1 LHGALCLLFFSQ
13 ILLHPIATCC
23 NVAHVNDLLTTR
35 EVQDLLKL
43 DRTTVYRM
51 LKEGRLTGVK
61 VGQQWR
67 FHRREVEALIQGAS
81 SAAADRPAPT
91 IDPRT
96 RSPLTPV
103 PLPLHCVQAIQDVF
117 ADLARVG
124 VITTTT
130 DGAPL
135 TQVSNGCRFCAL
147 VQATDAGRAA
157 CRASWRALA
166 ARSDRTPRIAT
177 CHAGLKYIHA
187 RIEIGEQP
195 AAMLIAGQFRVDDA
209 PLDTRR
215 LAHDFGIDPGELDAA
230 LDEVTILDDRMRA
243 QLGSWLQKVAHTFE
257 EIGRERAAMIGRLR
271 AISDLAVIDR
281 SH

>member
-1 LHGALCLLFFSQ
+1 M
-13 ILLHPIATCC
+13 
-23 NVAHVNDLLTTR
+23 NDLLTTR

-51 LKEGRLTGVK
+51 LKEGRLAGVK

-67 FHRREVEALIQGAS
+67 FHRREVEALLQGAS
-81 SAAADRPAPT
+81 PAAAGHSAAVDGSRNAH
-91 IDPRT
+91 
-96 RSPLTPV
+96 PLTPI

-124 VITTTT
+124 AVTTST
-130 DGAPL
+130 GGEPL

-147 VQATDAGRAA
+147 IQATEAGSAA

-166 ARSDRTPRIAT
+166 ARSDRTLRIAT

-187 RIEIGEQP
+187 RIEVDGHP

-209 PLDTRR
+209 LLDTQR
-215 LAHDFGIDPGELDAA
+215 LARDVGVDPGALAEA
-230 LDEVTILDDRMRA
+230 LDEVTILDERMRA
-243 QLGSWLQKVAHTFE
+243 QLGVWLQKVAHTFE
-257 EIGRERAAMIGRLR
+257 EIGRERAAMISRLR
-271 AISDLAVIDR
+271 AISDLAVLDR
-281 SH
+281 PD

>member
-1 LHGALCLLFFSQ
+1 M
-13 ILLHPIATCC
+13 
-23 NVAHVNDLLTTR
+23 NDLLTTR

-67 FHRREVEALIQGAS
+67 FHRREVEALLQGAS
-81 SAAADRPAPT
+81 PPATARSAAGAAPH
-91 IDPRT
+91 RVQ
-96 RSPLTPV
+96 PLTPV

-124 VITTTT
+124 VVTTTT
-130 DGAPL
+130 DGEPL

-147 VQATDAGRAA
+147 IQSTDAGRAA

-187 RIEIGEQP
+187 RIEVNDHP
-195 AAMLIAGQFRVDDA
+195 TAMLIAGQFRVDDA

-215 LAHDFGIDPGELDAA
+215 LAHNIGVAPDELEQA
-230 LDEVTILDDRMRA
+230 LAEVTILDERMRA
-243 QLGSWLQKVAHTFE
+243 QLGVWLQKVAHTFE

-271 AISDLAVIDR
+271 AISDLAVLDR
-281 SH
+281 PD

>member
-1 LHGALCLLFFSQ
+1 M
-13 ILLHPIATCC
+13 
-23 NVAHVNDLLTTR
+23 NDLLTTR

-67 FHRREVEALIQGAS
+67 FHRREVEALLRGAS
-81 SAAADRPAPT
+81 PSATSRAALVDAPHRVQPPT
-91 IDPRT
+91 
-96 RSPLTPV
+96 SA

-124 VITTTT
+124 VITTTI
-130 DGAPL
+130 DGEPL
-135 TQVSNGCRFCAL
+135 TQLSNGCRFCAL
-147 VQATDAGRAA
+147 LQATDAGRAA

-166 ARSDRTPRIAT
+166 TRSDRIPRIAT

-187 RIEIGEQP
+187 RIEVDDHP
-195 AAMLIAGQFRVDDA
+195 TAMLIAGQFRVDDA
-209 PLDTRR
+209 PLDTQR
-215 LAHDFGIDPGELDAA
+215 LAHDCSVDRDEIEQA
-230 LDEVTILDDRMRA
+230 LDEVTILDERMRA
-243 QLGSWLQKVAHTFE
+243 QLGVWLKKVAHTFE

-271 AISDLAVIDR
+271 AIGDLAVLDR
-281 SH
+281 PE

>member
-1 LHGALCLLFFSQ
+1 M
-13 ILLHPIATCC
+13 
-23 NVAHVNDLLTTR
+23 NDLLTTR

-51 LKEGRLTGVK
+51 LKEGRLSGVK

-67 FHRREVEALIQGAS
+67 FHRREVEVLIQGAS
-81 SAAADRPAPT
+81 SVAADRPAPT
-91 IDPRT
+91 VDPRT
-96 RSPLTPV
+96 MPPLTPV

-124 VITTTT
+124 VITATT
-130 DGAPL
+130 DGEPL
-135 TQVSNGCRFCAL
+135 TQMSNGCRFCAL

-215 LAHDFGIDPGELDAA
+215 LACDFGIDPDELDAA
-230 LDEVTILDDRMRA
+230 LGEVTILDERMRA
-243 QLGSWLQKVAHTFE
+243 QLGVWLQKVARTFE

-271 AISDLAVIDR
+271 AISDLAVVDR
-281 SH
+281 SG

>member
-1 LHGALCLLFFSQ
+1 M
-13 ILLHPIATCC
+13 
-23 NVAHVNDLLTTR
+23 NDLLTTR

-91 IDPRT
+91 VDPRT

-130 DGAPL
+130 DGEPL

-187 RIEIGEQP
+187 RIEIGDQP

-243 QLGSWLQKVAHTFE
+243 QLGSWSQKVAHTFE

-271 AISDLAVIDR
+271 AISDLALIDR
-281 SH
+281 SN